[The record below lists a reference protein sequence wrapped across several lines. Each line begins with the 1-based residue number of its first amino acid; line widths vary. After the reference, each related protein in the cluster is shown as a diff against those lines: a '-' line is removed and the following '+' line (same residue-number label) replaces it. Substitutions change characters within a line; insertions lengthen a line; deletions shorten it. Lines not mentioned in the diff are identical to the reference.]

1 MGERLRRRVT
11 STLTVATC
19 DTFNEDNK
27 AMKNYVHIKDPKRRQ
42 IAMLLD
48 HLAHLEA
55 LGDYADVQA
64 HIAQTKR
71 ELASV
76 TGVSLIEEWK

>member
-1 MGERLRRRVT
+1 
-11 STLTVATC
+11 
-19 DTFNEDNK
+19 
-27 AMKNYVHIKDPKRRQ
+27 MKNYVHIKDPKRRQ

-64 HIAQTKR
+64 HIAQTKS

-76 TGVSLIEEWK
+76 TGVTLIEEWK

>member
-1 MGERLRRRVT
+1 
-11 STLTVATC
+11 
-19 DTFNEDNK
+19 
-27 AMKNYVHIKDPKRRQ
+27 MKNYVHIKDPKRRQ

-55 LGDYADVQA
+55 LGDYADVQEQ
-64 HIAQTKR
+64 IVKTKR

-76 TGVSLIEEWK
+76 TGVTNIEEWK

>member
-1 MGERLRRRVT
+1 
-11 STLTVATC
+11 
-19 DTFNEDNK
+19 
-27 AMKNYVHIKDPKRRQ
+27 MKNYVHIKDPKRRQ

-55 LGDYADVQA
+55 LGDYTDVQEQ
-64 HIAQTKR
+64 IAKTKR